1 MKNRRLAAGIVL
13 VGFTDNVLTARSIA
27 ARHGYRIDPNQELFA
42 LGVTNLAAGI
52 SPVPLS
58 HAEVIEA
65 GQAAGPRI
73 SRLLADI
80 VAKVAS
86 NETLSISDTAAVLD
100 INALVAERSADPDGA
115 PAPPSERPP
124 LLMKPAG
131 EDDWRPLPLALP
143 G

>member
-1 MKNRRLAAGIVL
+1 MQCVPGKQTNTTSLIGAWSMDGA
-13 VGFTDNVLTARSIA
+13 
-27 ARHGYRIDPNQELFA
+27 HGD
-42 LGVTNLAAGI
+42 LGDFH
-52 SPVPLS
+52 S
-58 HAEVIEA
+58 
-65 GQAAGPRI
+65 
-73 SRLLADI
+73 
-80 VAKVAS
+80 
-86 NETLSISDTAAVLD
+86 VLD